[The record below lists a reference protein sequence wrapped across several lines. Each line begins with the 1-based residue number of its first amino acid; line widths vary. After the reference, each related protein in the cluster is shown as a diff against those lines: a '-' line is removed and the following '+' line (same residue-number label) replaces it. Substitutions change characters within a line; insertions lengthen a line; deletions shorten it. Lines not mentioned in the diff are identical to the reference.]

1 MCARFALIGICGLL
15 TLAPL
20 PAVAQDPAASDQRPR
35 YDPATEFTLSGTVQ
49 ELREVAGGK
58 GRGGGG
64 THLIVK
70 GEKETFTVHVGPSSF
85 LAEKKLT
92 LATGDV
98 VDIIGSRVKVA
109 DAEVVIAREV
119 RKGRQ
124 TVVLRDAKGI
134 PVWSGGRGR

>member
-1 MCARFALIGICGLL
+1 VRARFALIGIIGLV
-15 TLAPL
+15 TLATL
-20 PAVAQDPAASDQRPR
+20 AAVAQDAAVSDQRPR
-35 YDPATEFTLSGTVQ
+35 YDTATEFTLSGTVQ
-49 ELREVAGGK
+49 EVREVTGGK
-58 GRGGGG
+58 GRGGRG

-109 DAEVVIAREV
+109 DAEVVIAREI
-119 RKGRQ
+119 RKGTQ

-134 PVWSGGRGR
+134 PLWSGGRGR